1 MKIAFKRT
9 FEQAKFLDP
18 FNDFKEKVISIE
30 IREDPITG
38 LISRILKFRFKLP
51 ESPEIKE
58 TFRATSK
65 ECPFCQENLDKVTP
79 KFTREIFPEGRITAG
94 ESTLLPNAFPYSKYN
109 SVVVLSK
116 EHFIGID
123 KFTVTMLKNG
133 FRSAQKYIKRIL
145 DLDPDVKHYSVN
157 WNYMPPAGGGLIHP
171 HLQIVADVSPT
182 YIQRIL
188 YERSKN
194 YYQNNSSILWKDFLS
209 QEKKSNQRYIG
220 TIGSVSF
227 LSAFAPSGMLGE
239 IIAVF
244 EGKNSITDL
253 SEGDLNDFSEGLVK
267 IFRYFGTKNIYSFN
281 LGVYSIRTGQD
292 YLWVNS
298 RIIPRVSLPPLNIS
312 DINYFEKLHKE
323 VISTVLPEEMC
334 DEIREY
340 L

>member
-1 MKIAFKRT
+1 
-9 FEQAKFLDP
+9 L
-18 FNDFKEKVISIE
+18 
-30 IREDPITG
+30 
-38 LISRILKFRFKLP
+38 L
-51 ESPEIKE
+51 
-58 TFRATSK
+58 
-65 ECPFCQENLDKVTP
+65 CQLELYASGW
-79 KFTREIFPEGRITAG
+79 R
-94 ESTLLPNAFPYSKYN
+94 
-109 SVVVLSK
+109 
-116 EHFIGID
+116 
-123 KFTVTMLKNG
+123 
-133 FRSAQKYIKRIL
+133 
-145 DLDPDVKHYSVN
+145 
-157 WNYMPPAGGGLIHP
+157 GLIHP

-182 YIQRIL
+182 YIQKIL
-188 YERSKN
+188 CERSKN
-194 YYQNNSSILWKDFLS
+194 YYKNNSSILWKDLLS

-267 IFRYFGTKNIYSFN
+267 IFKYFGTKNIYSFN
-281 LGVYSIRTGQD
+281 LGVYSTRTCQD

-323 VISTVLPEEMC
+323 VVSTVLPEEMC
-334 DEIREY
+334 NEIRGY